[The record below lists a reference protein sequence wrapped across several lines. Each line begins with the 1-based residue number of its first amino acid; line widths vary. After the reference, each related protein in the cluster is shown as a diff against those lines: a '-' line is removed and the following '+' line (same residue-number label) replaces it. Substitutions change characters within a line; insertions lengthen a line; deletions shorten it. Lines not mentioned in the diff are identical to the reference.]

1 MPRRE
6 SCCGS
11 AASGICIVSKGILVS
26 LKKMNDLMTKSFLS
40 YVDLKKQAM
49 IDSESGPDIEMGQLD
64 PADERNLT
72 QFFDEVGA
80 IKADM
85 DEITH
90 LLGDLQDL
98 NDETKSAHSP
108 NVLRGL
114 RDRIN
119 SDMVAVLR
127 KAKVIK
133 GKLELLDQS
142 NVANRYE
149 SDAYKKGSPID
160 RTRISVTNGLRIK
173 LRDMMNDFQSL
184 REKIIADHKEG
195 LKKRYYSATGEQP
208 SEEVMEKMISGN
220 LQVSVF
226 EGKTEMMM
234 ENQERH
240 EAVKELQKS
249 LTELH
254 QVFLD
259 MAVMIET
266 QGEQMNDIE
275 HNMVNARSYV
285 TDAMKE
291 LERSKKMK
299 RRNSCACWIGIVV
312 IVMILICVIAI
323 LF

>member
-1 MPRRE
+1 
-6 SCCGS
+6 
-11 AASGICIVSKGILVS
+11 
-26 LKKMNDLMTKSFLS
+26 MNDLMTKSFLS

-49 IDSESGPDIEMGQLD
+49 KDSETEPDIEMGQLD

-72 QFFDEVGA
+72 KFFDEVGA

-98 NDETKSAHSP
+98 NEETKSAHSP
-108 NVLRGL
+108 KVLRGL

-119 SDMVAVLR
+119 SDMVSVLR

-133 GKLELLDQS
+133 GRLELLDQS
-142 NVANRYE
+142 NVANRSE

-184 REKIIADHKEG
+184 REKIMADHKEG

-220 LQVSVF
+220 LQVKAF
-226 EGKTEMMM
+226 EEGKTTTTTDMVM
-234 ENQERH
+234 ENQLRH
-240 EAVKELQKS
+240 EAVKEIQKS

-285 TDAMKE
+285 TDATKE
-291 LERSKKMK
+291 LERSKRMK

-312 IVMILICVIAI
+312 LVMILICVIAI

>member
-1 MPRRE
+1 
-6 SCCGS
+6 
-11 AASGICIVSKGILVS
+11 
-26 LKKMNDLMTKSFLS
+26 MNDLMTKSFLS

-49 IDSESGPDIEMGQLD
+49 KDSESESDIEMGQLD
-64 PADERNLT
+64 PGDERNLT
-72 QFFDEVGA
+72 KFFGEVDA

-98 NDETKSAHSP
+98 NEETKSAHSP
-108 NVLRGL
+108 KVLRGL

-127 KAKVIK
+127 KANVIK
-133 GKLELLDQS
+133 GRLKLLDQS
-142 NVANRYE
+142 NVANRCE

-173 LRDMMNDFQSL
+173 LRDVMNDFQSL
-184 REKIIADHKEG
+184 REKITVDHKEG
-195 LKKRYYSATGEQP
+195 LKKRYYSATGEMP
-208 SEEVMEKMISGN
+208 SEEVMEKLISGN
-220 LQVSVF
+220 LQVKAF
-226 EGKTEMMM
+226 EEGKTTTDMAM

-240 EAVKELQKS
+240 EAVKEIQKS

-285 TDAMKE
+285 TDATKE
-291 LERSKKMK
+291 LERSKRMK

-312 IVMILICVIAI
+312 LVMILICVIAI